1 MIKLSFFERIFNFFK
16 KLFRNDNSIKMIE
29 EPKIKQEVQA
39 QKNNFKDSIKVQLIE
54 KKKKKNKIETLICA
68 GDGLR
73 NKKKNDILIC
83 LQNEIT
89 FEKAFVYQS
98 G

>member
-1 MIKLSFFERIFNFFK
+1 MSFFERILNFFK
-16 KLFRNDNSIKMIE
+16 KIFKNDNSIKMIE

-39 QKNNFKDSIKVQLIE
+39 QKNNFKDSIKVQLNE
-54 KKKKKNKIETLICA
+54 KKKNKNKIETLICA

-73 NKKKNDILIC
+73 NKKKDDILIC
-83 LQNEIT
+83 LQNAIT
-89 FEKAFVYQS
+89 YEN